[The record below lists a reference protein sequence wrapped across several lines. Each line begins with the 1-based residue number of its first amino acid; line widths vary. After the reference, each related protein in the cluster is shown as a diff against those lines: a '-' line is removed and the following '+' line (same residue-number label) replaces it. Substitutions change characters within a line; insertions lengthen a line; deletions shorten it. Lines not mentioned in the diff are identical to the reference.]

1 MLFVLVTVM
10 LVPSV
15 CLADAVPTTA
25 DVAVVP
31 VTTGLDAAAS
41 GEAMPAEK
49 PFKWSPVTFE
59 TFRNAVF
66 LTAEL
71 HGSFINDVEDR
82 ATIGDSFGYDIK
94 AGWRWKNL
102 GVFFQFE
109 HNLWVTSELE
119 MGVKQ
124 GAVNL
129 GIGLEVNYL
138 HGYVR
143 TSIAAGPSILLFNTA
158 VDRAGSVGLFIDLRP
173 IGLRWPIKR
182 YFAITFDPMSF
193 AMVAPALDRV
203 PLLMI
208 QFRTTLG
215 FEFAFK

>member
-1 MLFVLVTVM
+1 MKKKAMMVVLLAAI

-15 CLADAVPTTA
+15 CI
-25 DVAVVP
+25 
-31 VTTGLDAAAS
+31 
-41 GEAMPAEK
+41 AETKPDDK

-59 TFRNAVF
+59 TFRNVVF

-109 HNLWVTSELE
+109 HNMWVTSELE

-138 HGYVR
+138 NGYVR

-158 VDRAGSVGLFIDLRP
+158 VDRAGSVGVFIDLRP

-182 YFAITFDPMSF
+182 HFAITFDPMSF
-193 AMVAPALDRV
+193 ALVAPALDRV
-203 PLLMI
+203 PLLMV